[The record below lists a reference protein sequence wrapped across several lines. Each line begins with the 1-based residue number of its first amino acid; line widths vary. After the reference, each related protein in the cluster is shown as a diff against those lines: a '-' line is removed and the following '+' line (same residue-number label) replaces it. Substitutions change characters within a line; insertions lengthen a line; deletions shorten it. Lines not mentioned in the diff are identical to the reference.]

1 MDAPMVN
8 EEFISFDGWEIDV
21 LELQPHAFAM
31 LAKLKLA
38 HEAHGKPFAISPR
51 AMSRDRVLPWSVEKV
66 RKARDTLLATG
77 FIRMTQKGAGRRPNF
92 YEFTNGRPDEP

>member
-31 LAKLKLA
+31 LAVLKLA
-38 HEAHGKPFAISPR
+38 HEAHGKPFAIAPK
-51 AMSRDRVLPWSVEKV
+51 AMSRDRVLPWSVKKV

-92 YEFTNGRPDEP
+92 YESTNGRPDEP